1 MHRVDVDEFLSR
13 KQTIYAGFDAT
24 NQSLHV
30 GNLLVLISLFHLAH
44 HGHKIIVLIGDCT
57 AKIGDP
63 SGKLIERSVIDDET
77 IELNA
82 KGIENDVRQ
91 VWQNYLQSFA
101 RHRIDDRN
109 LMICRNSDW
118 YSKMNVIEFI
128 GKYARQMR
136 MGDLL
141 SKSSIKERLE
151 SPIGL
156 NFSEFSYQC
165 FQAYDWYHLRKRFN
179 CNIQIGGTDQMI
191 NIHNGYDLIKKIDEK
206 FVCGLFVPLIT
217 DAKGNKL
224 GKTDQK
230 AYYLNSNLT
239 TPFGLYQYCMRIVD
253 SQINKIFKMF
263 SFRSLSDIENIIQ
276 EQMRNPKPWR
286 LQRYLAE
293 ELVQFVHG
301 PIGLERAKAITKAL
315 FDKNLDTIGNLDLK
329 SIRDI
334 FDDVSEISIEF
345 VQDQLTLLNL
355 TMRCG
360 FFVDEMQA
368 IKTIKDG
375 GIYLNYQR
383 MTDPG
388 QLIESNQIL
397 NNGIS
402 IISFGQCLKI
412 KS

>member
-1 MHRVDVDEFLSR
+1 
-13 KQTIYAGFDAT
+13 
-24 NQSLHV
+24 
-30 GNLLVLISLFHLAH
+30 
-44 HGHKIIVLIGDCT
+44 
-57 AKIGDP
+57 
-63 SGKLIERSVIDDET
+63 
-77 IELNA
+77 
-82 KGIENDVRQ
+82 
-91 VWQNYLQSFA
+91 
-101 RHRIDDRN
+101 
-109 LMICRNSDW
+109 
-118 YSKMNVIEFI
+118 
-128 GKYARQMR
+128 
-136 MGDLL
+136 
-141 SKSSIKERLE
+141 
-151 SPIGL
+151 
-156 NFSEFSYQC
+156 
-165 FQAYDWYHLRKRFN
+165 
-179 CNIQIGGTDQMI
+179 
-191 NIHNGYDLIKKIDEK
+191 
-206 FVCGLFVPLIT
+206 
-217 DAKGNKL
+217 
-224 GKTDQK
+224 
-230 AYYLNSNLT
+230 
-239 TPFGLYQYCMRIVD
+239 MRIVD